1 MLQSIRTIV
10 HKHNMI
16 KGEVEMR
23 KSIKIMAGVRVVAAL
38 LAVMV
43 FSVMTTKNIYNMEDS
58 AAANVA
64 VNEVLQRA
72 QKAEAAHY
80 KWSSNL
86 SNALYAGME
95 FTGSTDPTGCVL
107 GQWLYGEAGTEDKAI
122 LDLRTQL
129 EPLHKELHE
138 SAAYVLELYNTDPA
152 QAQAYYQ
159 ETISSN
165 LGVLV
170 GLLEQ
175 VVERGVELND
185 LSALHME
192 QTVHTMH
199 IVTGAGLL
207 LTLVLLLSLVLYIM
221 RRVLKPILL
230 ITAKTKP
237 LQDGC
242 MKIELNYDAND
253 EIGDLARTL
262 KQSIDRINKYIEDIN
277 RMMSQLSGGN
287 FDVEAS
293 VPFIG
298 DFRSI
303 SESIDSFTASLS
315 SAMNNINDVE
325 HKVFGHA
332 QSLSNSSQM
341 LAEGATDQAAAVEE
355 LTATT
360 DDLARSA
367 EKNIQMATEMRDNAH
382 LTGDQVN
389 LSSQQM
395 EQLISAMTDISDTSQ
410 QIENIISTIENIAF
424 QTNILALNAAVEASR
439 AGEAGKGFAVVAK
452 EVRDLAAKSDQAAK
466 ATKELIENS
475 VQAAGKGSRI
485 VEEVSTSLK
494 KTLTLVTQSNDAVE
508 EFADA
513 VQIEATAIS
522 QVSEA
527 LGQIS
532 NVVQT
537 NTANSEESAAVSA
550 ELFEQVNQMQKQ
562 TSRFKLKH

>member
-1 MLQSIRTIV
+1 
-10 HKHNMI
+10 
-16 KGEVEMR
+16 MR
-23 KSIKIMAGVRVVAAL
+23 KSIKIMAGVRVAAAL

-72 QKAEAAHY
+72 QKAEMAHY

-107 GQWLYGEAGTEDKAI
+107 GQWLYGEAGTEDKTI

-138 SAAYVLELYNTDPA
+138 SATYVLELYNTDPA

-175 VVERGVELND
+175 VVERGVELNEI
-185 LSALHME
+185 SAVDME
-192 QTVHTMH
+192 QTVRTMH
-199 IVTGAGLL
+199 IVTGAGLG
-207 LTLVLLLSLVLYIM
+207 LTLILLLSLVIYIM
-221 RRVLKPILL
+221 RRVLRPILL
-230 ITAKTKP
+230 ITEKTKP

-242 MKIELNYDAND
+242 MNIELNYAAND
-253 EIGDLARTL
+253 EIGDLAGTL
-262 KQSIDRINKYIEDIN
+262 KQSLERINQYIEDIN
-277 RMMSQLSGGN
+277 RIMSQLSSGN
-287 FDVEAS
+287 FDVRAS

-303 SESIDSFTASLS
+303 SDSIDSFTASLS
-315 SAMNNINDVE
+315 SAMSNINNVE
-325 HKVFGHA
+325 HKEFGHA
-332 QSLSNSSQM
+332 QSLSGSSQM
-341 LAEGATDQAAAVEE
+341 LAQGATDQAAAVEE

-360 DDLARSA
+360 EDLARSA
-367 EKNIQMATEMRDNAH
+367 EKNMQMATEMRDNAR

-389 LSSQQM
+389 LSSHQM
-395 EQLISAMTDISDTSQ
+395 EQLVSAMSDISNTSQ
-410 QIENIISTIENIAF
+410 EIENIISTIENIAF

-466 ATKELIENS
+466 ATKDLIENS
-475 VQAAGKGSRI
+475 VQAAGRGSRI
-485 VEEVSTSLK
+485 VDEVSESLK
-494 KTLTLVTQSNDAVE
+494 RTLSLVTESNSAVE

-550 ELFEQVNQMQKQ
+550 ELYEQVNRLKTQ
-562 TSRFKLKH
+562 TSRFRLKN

>member
-1 MLQSIRTIV
+1 
-10 HKHNMI
+10 
-16 KGEVEMR
+16 MR

-562 TSRFKLKH
+562 TSRFRLKH

>member
-1 MLQSIRTIV
+1 
-10 HKHNMI
+10 
-16 KGEVEMR
+16 
-23 KSIKIMAGVRVVAAL
+23 MAGVRVMAAL

>member
-1 MLQSIRTIV
+1 
-10 HKHNMI
+10 
-16 KGEVEMR
+16 MR
-23 KSIKIMAGVRVVAAL
+23 KSIKIMAGTRVAAAL
-38 LAVMV
+38 LAVIL
-43 FSVMTTKNIYNMEDS
+43 FSVLTTQNIYKMEDS
-58 AAANVA
+58 SEENIA
-64 VNEVLQRA
+64 VNSLLQKA

-86 SNALYAGME
+86 SNALYSGSE

-107 GQWLYGEAGTEDKAI
+107 GQWIYGEAGTEDKSI
-122 LDLRTQL
+122 LDLRSQL

-138 SAAYVLELYNTDPA
+138 SATYVLDLYNTDPA

-175 VVERGVELND
+175 VVERGVELNEI
-185 LSALHME
+185 SAANME
-192 QTVHTMH
+192 QTVQTMH

-207 LTLVLLLSLVLYIM
+207 LTLVLLLSLVFYIM

-262 KQSIDRINKYIEDIN
+262 KQSIERINRYIEDIN
-277 RMMSQLSGGN
+277 RMMSQLSSGN
-287 FDVEAS
+287 FDVAAS

-303 SESIDSFTASLS
+303 SDSIDSFTASLS
-315 SAMNNINDVE
+315 SAMSNINNVE
-325 HKVFGHA
+325 QKVFGHA
-332 QSLSNSSQM
+332 QSLSGSSQM
-341 LAEGATDQAAAVEE
+341 LAQGATDQAAAVEE

-360 DDLARSA
+360 EDLARSA
-367 EKNIQMATEMRDNAH
+367 EKNMQMATEMRDNARM
-382 LTGDQVN
+382 TGDQVN

-395 EQLISAMTDISDTSQ
+395 EQLVSAMSDISNTSQ
-410 QIENIISTIENIAF
+410 EIENIISTIENIAF

-466 ATKELIENS
+466 ATKDLIENS
-475 VQAAGKGSRI
+475 VQAAGRGSKI
-485 VEEVSTSLK
+485 VDEVSESLK
-494 KTLTLVTQSNDAVE
+494 KTLTLVTESNSAVE

-522 QVSEA
+522 QVSDA

-550 ELFEQVNQMQKQ
+550 ELYEQVNRLQTQ

>member
-1 MLQSIRTIV
+1 
-10 HKHNMI
+10 
-16 KGEVEMR
+16 MR
-23 KSIKIMAGVRVVAAL
+23 KSIKIMAGTRVAAAL
-38 LAVMV
+38 LAVIL
-43 FSVMTTKNIYNMEDS
+43 FSILTTQNIYKMEDS
-58 AAANVA
+58 SDANIA
-64 VNEVLQRA
+64 VNSLLQRA

-86 SNALYAGME
+86 SNALYSGSE

-107 GQWLYGEAGTEDKAI
+107 GQWLYGEAGTDDPTI
-122 LDLRTQL
+122 LNLRSQL

-138 SAAYVLELYNTDPA
+138 SAIYVLELYASDPA

-159 ETISSN
+159 ETIMSN

-175 VVERGVELND
+175 VVERGTELNEI
-185 LSALHME
+185 SEANME
-192 QTVHTMH
+192 KTVSTMH
-199 IVTGAGLL
+199 IVTGVGLL
-207 LTLVLLLSLVLYIM
+207 LTLFFLLSLVLYIIK
-221 RRVLKPILL
+221 RVVKPILL
-230 ITAKTKP
+230 ITEKTSP
-237 LQDGC
+237 LQEGC
-242 MKIELNYDAND
+242 MKVELNYNAND
-253 EIGDLARTL
+253 EIGDLSRTL
-262 KQSIDRINKYIEDIN
+262 KDSIDRINQYIEDIN
-277 RMMSQLSGGN
+277 RIMSQLSSGN
-287 FDVEAS
+287 FDVAAS

-303 SESIDSFTASLS
+303 SDSIDSFTASLS
-315 SAMNNINDVE
+315 SAMSNINNVE

-332 QSLSNSSQM
+332 QSLSGSSQM
-341 LAEGATDQAAAVEE
+341 LAQGATDQAAAVEE

-360 DDLARSA
+360 EDLARSA
-367 EKNIQMATEMRDNAH
+367 EKNMQMATEMRDNARM
-382 LTGDQVN
+382 TGDQVN

-395 EQLISAMTDISDTSQ
+395 EQLVSAMSDISNTSQ
-410 QIENIISTIENIAF
+410 EIENIISTIENIAF

-452 EVRDLAAKSDQAAK
+452 EVRDLAAKSDTAAK
-466 ATKELIENS
+466 ATKDLIENS
-475 VQAAGKGSRI
+475 VQAAGRGSRI
-485 VEEVSTSLK
+485 VDEVSESLK
-494 KTLTLVTQSNDAVE
+494 RTLTLVTESNSAVE

-550 ELFEQVNQMQKQ
+550 ELYEQVNRLQTQ
-562 TSRFKLKH
+562 TSRFRLKR

>member
-1 MLQSIRTIV
+1 
-10 HKHNMI
+10 
-16 KGEVEMR
+16 MR

-389 LSSQQM
+389 LRSQQL

-562 TSRFKLKH
+562 TSRFRLKH

>member
-1 MLQSIRTIV
+1 
-10 HKHNMI
+10 
-16 KGEVEMR
+16 MR
-23 KSIKIMAGVRVVAAL
+23 KSIKIMAGVRVAAAL

-72 QKAEAAHY
+72 QKAETAHY

-86 SNALYAGME
+86 SNALYANME

-107 GQWLYGEAGTEDKAI
+107 GQWLYGEAGTEDKTI

-138 SAAYVLELYNTDPA
+138 SATYVLDLYNTDPA

-175 VVERGVELND
+175 VVERGVELNEI
-185 LSALHME
+185 SAANME

-199 IVTGAGLL
+199 IVTGIGLF
-207 LTLVLLLSLVLYIM
+207 LTLVLLLSLVIYIM

-242 MKIELNYDAND
+242 MNIELNYDAND

-262 KQSIDRINKYIEDIN
+262 KESIARINQYIEDIN

-303 SESIDSFTASLS
+303 SESVDSFTASLS

-360 DDLARSA
+360 EDLARSA

-382 LTGDQVN
+382 MTGAQVN

-475 VQAAGKGSRI
+475 VQAAGRGSRI

-494 KTLTLVTQSNDAVE
+494 KTLTLVTKSNDAVE

-562 TSRFKLKH
+562 TSRFRLKH

>member
-1 MLQSIRTIV
+1 
-10 HKHNMI
+10 
-16 KGEVEMR
+16 MR
-23 KSIKIMAGVRVVAAL
+23 KSIKIMAGVRVAAAL

-64 VNEVLQRA
+64 VNDVLQRA
-72 QKAEAAHY
+72 QKAESAHY
-80 KWSSNL
+80 KWASNL

-107 GQWLYGEAGTEDKAI
+107 GQWLYGEAGTEDKTI

-138 SAAYVLELYNTDPA
+138 SATYVLELYNADPA

-165 LGVLV
+165 LSVLV

-175 VVERGVELND
+175 VVERGVELNE

-192 QTVHTMH
+192 QTVRTMH
-199 IVTGAGLL
+199 IVTGVGLF
-207 LTLVLLLSLVLYIM
+207 LTLILLLSLVLYIL

-262 KQSIDRINKYIEDIN
+262 KQSIERINQYIEDIN

-475 VQAAGKGSRI
+475 VQAAGRGSRI

>member
-1 MLQSIRTIV
+1 
-10 HKHNMI
+10 
-16 KGEVEMR
+16 MR
-23 KSIKIMAGVRVVAAL
+23 KSIKIMAGTRVAAAL
-38 LAVMV
+38 LAVII
-43 FSVMTTKNIYNMEDS
+43 FSILTTQNIYKMEDS
-58 AAANVA
+58 SEANIA
-64 VNEVLQRA
+64 VNALLQRA

-86 SNALYAGME
+86 SNALYSGSE

-107 GQWLYGEAGTEDKAI
+107 GQWLYGEAGTDDKTI
-122 LDLRTQL
+122 LDLRNQL
-129 EPLHKELHE
+129 EPLHKQLHE
-138 SAAYVLELYNTDPA
+138 SAIYVLDLYAEDPA

-159 ETISSN
+159 ETIMSN

-175 VVERGVELND
+175 VVERGAELNEI
-185 LSALHME
+185 SEANME
-192 QTVHTMH
+192 KTVSMMH
-199 IVTGAGLL
+199 VVTGVGLL
-207 LTLVLLLSLVLYIM
+207 LTLFFMLSLVLYIVK
-221 RRVLKPILL
+221 RVVKPILL
-230 ITAKTKP
+230 ITEKTSP
-237 LQDGC
+237 LQEGC
-242 MKIELNYDAND
+242 MKVELNYNAND

-262 KQSIDRINKYIEDIN
+262 KDSIDRINQYIEDIN
-277 RMMSQLSGGN
+277 RIMSQLSSGN
-287 FDVEAS
+287 FNVGAS

-303 SESIDSFTASLS
+303 SDSIDSFTASLS
-315 SAMNNINDVE
+315 SAMSNINNVE

-332 QSLSNSSQM
+332 QSLSGSSQM
-341 LAEGATDQAAAVEE
+341 LAQGATDQAAAVEE

-360 DDLARSA
+360 EDLARSA
-367 EKNIQMATEMRDNAH
+367 EKNMQMATEMRDNARM
-382 LTGDQVN
+382 TGEQVN
-389 LSSQQM
+389 LSSHQM
-395 EQLISAMTDISDTSQ
+395 ELLVSAMSDISNTSQ
-410 QIENIISTIENIAF
+410 EIENIISTIENIAF

-452 EVRDLAAKSDQAAK
+452 EVRDLAAKSDTAAK
-466 ATKELIENS
+466 ATKDLIENS
-475 VQAAGKGSRI
+475 VQATSRGSKI
-485 VEEVSTSLK
+485 VDEVSESLK
-494 KTLTLVTQSNDAVE
+494 KTLTLVTESNGAVE

-550 ELFEQVNQMQKQ
+550 ELYEQVNRLQTQ
-562 TSRFKLKH
+562 TSRFRLKN

>member
-1 MLQSIRTIV
+1 
-10 HKHNMI
+10 
-16 KGEVEMR
+16 MR

-277 RMMSQLSGGN
+277 RMMSQLSEGN

-439 AGEAGKGFAVVAK
+439 AGEAGKGFAVVAD
-452 EVRDLAAKSDQAAK
+452 EVRNLASKSAEASKNTSVLITHSTEAVQTGTEIAQHTADTLLEVVNSIQSMIGSIDQIA
-466 ATKELIENS
+466 S
-475 VQAAGKGSRI
+475 VSNEQSDA
-485 VEEVSTSLK
+485 VSQVNEGINQITS
-494 KTLTLVTQSNDAVE
+494 VVQSNS
-508 EFADA
+508 
-513 VQIEATAIS
+513 ATA
-522 QVSEA
+522 
-527 LGQIS
+527 
-532 NVVQT
+532 
-537 NTANSEESAAVSA
+537 EESAAASEQLSA
-550 ELFEQVNQMQKQ
+550 EASSLKRLVEQFTFAK
-562 TSRFKLKH
+562 K

>member
-1 MLQSIRTIV
+1 
-10 HKHNMI
+10 
-16 KGEVEMR
+16 MR

-38 LAVMV
+38 LAVV
-43 FSVMTTKNIYNMEDS
+43 LFSVLTTANIIKIKESS
-58 AAANVA
+58 ADNAA
-64 VNEVLQRA
+64 VNALLQRA

-86 SNALYAGME
+86 SNALYGGTE

-107 GQWLYGEAGTEDKAI
+107 GQWLYGEAGTDDKTI
-122 LDLRTQL
+122 LDLRSQL

-138 SAAYVLELYNTDPA
+138 SAVYVLDLYASDPA
-152 QAQAYYQ
+152 QAQAYYHD
-159 ETISSN
+159 TIMSN

-170 GLLEQ
+170 GLLDQ
-175 VVERGVELND
+175 VVERGGEMNELSEKN
-185 LSALHME
+185 LE
-192 QTVHTMH
+192 KTVSTMH
-199 IVTGAGLL
+199 LVTGVGLFL
-207 LTLVLLLSLVLYIM
+207 SLFFLLSLVFYIM
-221 RRVLKPILL
+221 KRVVKPILL
-230 ITAKTKP
+230 ITEKTRP

-242 MKIELNYDAND
+242 MHIELNYNAND
-253 EIGDLARTL
+253 EIGDLSRTL
-262 KQSIDRINKYIEDIN
+262 KGSIGHINQYIKDIN
-277 RMMSQLSGGN
+277 HIMRQLSGGN
-287 FDVEAS
+287 FDVSAS
-293 VPFIG
+293 VPYIG

-303 SESIDSFTASLS
+303 SDSIDSFTGSLS
-315 SAMNNINDVE
+315 SAMTNINNVE
-325 HKVFGHA
+325 QKVFGHA
-332 QSLSNSSQM
+332 QSLSGSSQM
-341 LAEGATDQAAAVEE
+341 LAQGATDQAAAVEE

-360 DDLARSA
+360 EDLARSA
-367 EKNIQMATEMRDNAH
+367 EKNMQMAAEMRDNAR

-395 EQLISAMTDISDTSQ
+395 EQLVSAMTDISDTSQ

-475 VQAAGKGSRI
+475 VQAAGRGSRI
-485 VEEVSTSLK
+485 VNEVSASLK
-494 KTLTLVTQSNDAVE
+494 KTLTLVTQSNEAVE

-522 QVSEA
+522 QVSDA

-532 NVVQT
+532 SVVQT

-550 ELFEQVNQMQKQ
+550 ELYEQVNRLQTQ
-562 TSRFKLKH
+562 TSKFRLRH

>member
-1 MLQSIRTIV
+1 
-10 HKHNMI
+10 
-16 KGEVEMR
+16 MR

-138 SAAYVLELYNTDPA
+138 SAAYVLELYNTDP
-152 QAQAYYQ
+152 AQAYYQ